1 VERPIADKEV
11 GVGMKQIGELKP
23 SNGVGEVFW
32 ALVEG
37 LRGNESLMEAAPGGS
52 ACLVDYMVKEDD
64 SNIVLVI

>member
-1 VERPIADKEV
+1 
-11 GVGMKQIGELKP
+11 MKQVGELKL

-37 LRGNESLMEAAPGGS
+37 LRGSESLMEATPGGS
-52 ACLVDYMVKEDD
+52 ACLVDYRVKEDG